1 MKTIFGSNSS
11 TMCTRWN
18 KKRQMQSFVKT
29 SLGHQSSG
37 KLKNKKNQQYSNLV
51 HQVRITYGP
60 GVIYMAESFV
70 WQLKQCRAK
79 VYKASLISVIKYSE
93 NANLHRLS
101 NTVLYIIPD
110 MDLYMERRLL
120 FYLYQCQI
128 QFYASQL
135 SSWQTFGIVEN
146 KKKSLNSYS

>member
-1 MKTIFGSNSS
+1 
-11 TMCTRWN
+11 
-18 KKRQMQSFVKT
+18 
-29 SLGHQSSG
+29 
-37 KLKNKKNQQYSNLV
+37 
-51 HQVRITYGP
+51 
-60 GVIYMAESFV
+60 MAKSFV

-110 MDLYMERRLL
+110 MDLSMERRFL